1 MDGRGSPVHI
11 HPSSAVS
18 TLSFTNRRKFLPF
31 VKEAVENSSFCK
43 DVGISN
49 IQMSSEASGFKEL
62 TLNQSGPCA
71 RVNIFIN
78 LQRRTI
84 LLI

>member
-18 TLSFTNRRKFLPF
+18 TLSFANRRKFLPF

-49 IQMSSEASGFKEL
+49 IQMSCTFL
-62 TLNQSGPCA
+62 
-71 RVNIFIN
+71 
-78 LQRRTI
+78 
-84 LLI
+84 